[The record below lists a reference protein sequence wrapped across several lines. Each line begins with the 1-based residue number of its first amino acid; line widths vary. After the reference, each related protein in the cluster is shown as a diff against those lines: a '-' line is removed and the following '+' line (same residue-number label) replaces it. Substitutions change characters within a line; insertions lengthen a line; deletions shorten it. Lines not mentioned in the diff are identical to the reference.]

1 MKSTVEQKKVAF
13 QTYGCKLNFA
23 ETSTIS
29 KSFIDKG
36 YKVVDF
42 KSEADVYVINSC
54 TVTDNAEKRC
64 KEAIRRSKRLNPDA
78 KVALVGCYSQL
89 RTKELESFHNV
100 DFILGNK
107 EKFKLIEHIENYDGN
122 CFSSNEAILKDKE
135 FSPAYSIDDRTRTFL
150 KVQDGCDYYC
160 TFCAIPFA
168 RGRSRSGTIESTIKQ
183 AKEVVAQGQKEI
195 ILTGVNIG
203 TFGKGRDE
211 TFFDLLLA
219 LENIEGLERIRIS
232 SIEPN
237 LLTHEIIDHVAQSK
251 KILPHFHIP
260 LQSGSD
266 EMLKLMKRKYKR
278 EVFEDRVKHIKEKMH
293 LACIAADVIIGFPGE
308 TEEHFQDTY
317 QFIDDLDLSYLHVF
331 TYSDRPEAKASEM
344 ENKVSK
350 ADKKDRSKRLHE
362 LGEKKKRAFYKSNAG
377 TEHMVLWEGSSKN
390 GRMNGLTDN
399 YIPISTAF
407 NETKI
412 NTQEKLS
419 LNQIDE
425 YGEWIAY

>member
-1 MKSTVEQKKVAF
+1 MENKRVAF

-29 KSFIDKG
+29 KSFRDKG
-36 YKVVDF
+36 YQVVDF
-42 KSEADVYVINSC
+42 KEEADVYVINSC

-64 KEAIRRSKRLNPDA
+64 KEAVRRAKRLNPES

-89 RTKELESFHNV
+89 RTKELEAFKNV

-107 EKFKLIEHIENYDGN
+107 EKFKLINHVENHDGN
-122 CFSSNEAILKDKE
+122 CFSSNEPILKDKE

-150 KVQDGCDYYC
+150 KIQDGCDYYC

-168 RGRSRSGTIESTIKQ
+168 RGRSRSDTVVNTIKQ

-211 TFFDLLLA
+211 NFYDLLLA
-219 LENIEGLERIRIS
+219 LEKVEGLERIRIS

-237 LLTHEIIDHVAQSK
+237 LLTNEIIDHVAQSK

-266 EMLKLMKRKYKR
+266 DMLVLMKRKYKR
-278 EVFEDRVKHIKEKMH
+278 EVFENRVKHIKEKMP

-308 TEEHFQDTY
+308 SEEHFMDTY
-317 QFIDDLDLSYLHVF
+317 DFIEELPLSYLHVF
-331 TYSDRPEAKASEM
+331 TYSDRPEAKASLM
-344 ENKVSK
+344 EDKVK
-350 ADKKDRSKRLHE
+350 PVNKKDRSKRLHE
-362 LGEKKKRAFYKSNAG
+362 LGEEKKRDFYRINTD
-377 TEHMVLWEGSSKN
+377 TEHIVLWEGAHRN
-390 GRMNGLTDN
+390 GKMNGLTEN
-399 YIPISTAF
+399 YVPISAPF
-407 NETKI
+407 DESKI
-412 NTQEKLS
+412 NTMETLKLEKV
-419 LNQIDE
+419 NE
-425 YGEWIAY
+425 YGEWVV

>member
-1 MKSTVEQKKVAF
+1 VDQQKKVAF
-13 QTYGCKLNFA
+13 QTYGCKLNYA

-36 YKVVDF
+36 YEVVDF
-42 KSEADVYVINSC
+42 KSQADVYVINSC

-64 KEAIRRSKRLNPDA
+64 KEAVRRAKRLNPNA

-89 RTKELESFHNV
+89 RTKELESFKNV

-107 EKFKLIEHIENYDGN
+107 EKFKVLEYVENHDGN
-122 CFSSNEAILKDKE
+122 CFSSNEPILKDKD

-168 RGRSRSGTIESTIKQ
+168 RGRSRSGSLTSTIKQ
-183 AKEVVAQGQKEI
+183 AEEVVAQGQKEI

-203 TFGKGRDE
+203 TFGKGTDDS
-211 TFFDLLLA
+211 FYDLLLA
-219 LENIEGLERIRIS
+219 LEKVDGLERIRIS

-237 LLTHEIIDHVAQSK
+237 LLTHDIIDHVAQSD

-278 EVFEDRVKHIKEKMH
+278 EVFKDRVKHIKEKMP
-293 LACIAADVIIGFPGE
+293 LACIAADVITGFPGE
-308 TEEHFQDTY
+308 SEEHFMDTY
-317 QFIDDLDLSYLHVF
+317 QFIESLDLSYLHVF
-331 TYSDRPEAKASEM
+331 TYSDRPEAKASQM
-344 ENKVSK
+344 EDKVSK
-350 ADKKDRSKRLHE
+350 ADKKDRSVRLHE
-362 LGEKKKRAFYKSNAG
+362 LGEKKKRAFYKVNTGS
-377 TEHMVLWEGSSKN
+377 EHVVLWEGAHRN

-399 YIPISTAF
+399 YIPISTMF
-407 NETKI
+407 KEHKI
-412 NTQEKLS
+412 NTMEKVSLEKL
-419 LNQIDE
+419 DE
-425 YGEWIAY
+425 MGDWIL